1 LEVLNERI
9 KESSSQFFDNKQCP
23 NKSVDLRIYE
33 EIKKGEMDEIIEI
46 ENLRY
51 LFNWMKIISLYSE
64 E

>member
-1 LEVLNERI
+1 MEVLNERI
-9 KESSSQFFDNKQCP
+9 KESSSQFFDNKHSP
-23 NKSVDLRIYE
+23 NKSVDLKIYE
-33 EIKKGEMDEIIEI
+33 EIKKGEMDEIIEK